1 MAQLKATRKNRRAVM
16 LIVCAASA
24 LLGFALGNTK
34 VNGTRANKPLSL
46 QQSDEKVIVT
56 AEHTDDPLKF
66 GDLLL
71 LKNVKIV
78 MGRKF
83 SARSIAEK
91 GGGRVEDWLENLE
104 FGLENKSEKRIT
116 YIRLELQF
124 PDTDINGPPMVY
136 DRLGIGI
143 PPNASKDESRY
154 SKPFALN
161 PGDTYVFT
169 LSPRNLQVIKD
180 FLALGKFQLA
190 DTNKVVVQVLYLIF
204 DDGIKWTLGGSYY
217 RPNPNVPGGYER
229 INQ

>member
-1 MAQLKATRKNRRAVM
+1 MVQLKANRKNRMAI
-16 LIVCAASA
+16 LLLVCAASA
-24 LLGFALGNTK
+24 LLGFALGDTK
-34 VNGTRANKPLSL
+34 VNTARANKSLSS

-66 GDLLL
+66 GDLLH

-83 SARSIAEK
+83 SAKSIAER
-91 GGGRVEDWLENLE
+91 GGGRVEDWLEYLE
-104 FGLENKSEKRIT
+104 FSLKNISDKQIT
-116 YIRLELQF
+116 YIHLELQF
-124 PDTDINGPPMVY
+124 PDTDLNGPPMVY
-136 DRLGIGI
+136 RQLAIGI
-143 PPNASKDESRY
+143 PPKPSKNVSLYR
-154 SKPFALN
+154 KPLALKS
-161 PGDTYVFT
+161 GDTLTFT
-169 LSPRNLQVIKD
+169 LSDKDLQQIKD

-217 RPNPNVPGGYER
+217 RPNPSVPGGYER